1 MKSQRH
7 TAGFTLVELMV
18 TLTISAILIGVA
30 IPSFRTFITNNAVE
44 NLQGRLAGAITFARS
59 EAATRNSVVT
69 LCSSNT
75 GTSCV
80 ANQWQAGWIVF
91 VDSNGNQTAD
101 PVAGAVP
108 AEEILQRYESNN
120 TYPIKFQQEAAGA
133 GAAAPL
139 SAISFTSQGFV
150 RGEIRA
156 FATFCS
162 PDNKPQYT
170 KGLTVERSGRVM
182 QAKEIAFDTGNGKQI
197 LNLTCP

>member
-30 IPSFRTFITNNAVE
+30 IPSFRTLITNNAVE
-44 NLQGRLAGAITFARS
+44 NLQSRLAGAITFARS

-75 GTSCV
+75 GAGCV
-80 ANQWQAGWIVF
+80 ANQWTAGWIVF

-101 PVAGAVP
+101 PAAGAVP
-108 AEEILQRYESNN
+108 AEEILQRYQSNN
-120 TYPIKFQQEAAGA
+120 TYPIKFQQEAVGA

-139 SAISFTSQGFV
+139 SALSFTSQGFV

-182 QAKEIAFDTGNGKQI
+182 QAKEIAFDTGNGKTI